1 MKDLDRVTVIAIAA
15 LAYPLA
21 NVVHEGLGH
30 GGACLLLGARPTM
43 FNAIF
48 FNYDEGTASDLVQ
61 RMISAAG
68 SIVNAMVGLAVV
80 ALLRSRA
87 RLSPRWR
94 YFLWLFCA
102 VNLLTAFGYLAYS
115 GVGGIGD
122 WARVI
127 QGARP
132 AWLYRVMLIVL
143 GGWLYLGVAPRI
155 LMPLLDPFLGREAGA
170 RVTRARVL
178 SLVPYLAG
186 SLSLVV
192 AGLFNPLGISIT
204 LISAVAAGLGGTS
217 LLAWYPAIPRAPSAR
232 ATDPPLG
239 VARGIAWIAVA
250 LIVMAVFVFVL
261 GPGIG
266 KL

>member
-1 MKDLDRVTVIAIAA
+1 M
-15 LAYPLA
+15 
-21 NVVHEGLGH
+21 
-30 GGACLLLGARPTM
+30 
-43 FNAIF
+43 
-48 FNYDEGTASDLVQ
+48 
-61 RMISAAG
+61 
-68 SIVNAMVGLAVV
+68 V
-80 ALLRSRA
+80 ALLKSRI
-87 RLSPRWR
+87 RFSPRWR
-94 YFLWLFCA
+94 YFLWLFSA

-132 AWLYRVMLIVL
+132 IWAFRLVL
-143 GGWLYLGVAPRI
+143 VAAGGWLYFGVAPRV
-155 LMPLLDPFLGREAGA
+155 LMPLLDPFLGRDAGA
-170 RVTRARVL
+170 RVARARAL

-192 AGLFNPLGISIT
+192 AGLLNPLGISIT

-217 LLAWYPAIPRAPSAR
+217 LLAWYPAIPRAPSPL
-232 ATDPPLG
+232 ATDTPLG
-239 VARGIAWIAVA
+239 VPRGVGWIVAA
-250 LIVMAVFVFVL
+250 LIVMTIFVLVL